1 MGEGRARRERPTAA
15 RHMTGKRAP
24 ASCRH
29 PVPRPG
35 LASGDDPGYAGRS
48 RTSLPGVPRLERSYY
63 HQYFFF
69 EQDNWW
75 FVSRRRILL
84 ALLRRTL
91 PVREG
96 LRILDAGCGTG
107 INLEYLSEFGDVT
120 GVDFADEAIEFC
132 RRRGH
137 DAVRQADLTHLD
149 GWPDGEW
156 DLVTALDVVEHI
168 EDDGAVVRELVRV
181 TRPGGYLLITV
192 PAFPALWSDH
202 DVVNHHKRRYRAH
215 ELRALVEGNGCELVR
230 FTYMNSLLFP
240 IAWLVRTW
248 QQARRKLLG
257 ATDRVPHTDF
267 VDYHPVVNAM
277 LQAAFT
283 SETPLVTTVGLP
295 FGLSLVCLA
304 RKRPAAREAP
314 PPPAGPSA

>member
-1 MGEGRARRERPTAA
+1 M
-15 RHMTGKRAP
+15 
-24 ASCRH
+24 
-29 PVPRPG
+29 
-35 LASGDDPGYAGRS
+35 
-48 RTSLPGVPRLERSYY
+48 ERSYY
-63 HQYFFF
+63 QEYFFF

-84 ALLRRTL
+84 ALLRRSL
-91 PVREG
+91 LVRKG

-107 INLEYLSEFGDVT
+107 INLEYLSEFGEVT

-132 RRRGH
+132 RRRGN
-137 DAVRQADLTHLD
+137 DSVRKADLTRLTD
-149 GWPDGEW
+149 WPDDEW

-168 EDDGAVVRELVRV
+168 DDDRSAVRELVRV
-181 TRPGGYLLITV
+181 TRPGGHLLITV

-202 DVVNHHKRRYRAH
+202 DEVNHHKRRYRAP
-215 ELRALVEGNGCELVR
+215 ELRALLQGNGCQLVR

-248 QQARRKLLG
+248 QRARRSLLG
-257 ATDRVPHTDF
+257 ATDHVPHTDF
-267 VDYHPVVNAM
+267 VDYHPVVNAL

-304 RKRPAAREAP
+304 RKTATGPATPRRPGEDAA
-314 PPPAGPSA
+314 

>member
-1 MGEGRARRERPTAA
+1 MERTYYRE
-15 RHMTGKRAP
+15 
-24 ASCRH
+24 
-29 PVPRPG
+29 
-35 LASGDDPGYAGRS
+35 
-48 RTSLPGVPRLERSYY
+48 YY
-63 HQYFFF
+63 FF

-91 PVREG
+91 PRRES

-120 GVDFADEAIEFC
+120 GVDFADEAIDFC
-132 RRRGH
+132 RRRGN
-137 DAVRQADLTHLD
+137 ASVRQADLTSLT
-149 GWPDGEW
+149 GWADGEW

-168 EDDGAVVRELVRV
+168 DDDHAAVRELVRV
-181 TRPGGYLLITV
+181 TKPGGHFLVTV

-202 DVVNHHKRRYRAH
+202 DEVNHHKRRYRAP
-215 ELRALVEGNGCELVR
+215 ELRALVEASGCEIVR

-240 IAWLVRTW
+240 VAWLVRTW
-248 QQARRKLLG
+248 QRLRRSLFG
-257 ATDRVPHTDF
+257 PPNHPPRTDF
-267 VDYHPVVNAM
+267 VDYHPVVNSF

-283 SETPLVTTVGLP
+283 AETPLVTTVGLP

-304 RKRPAAREAP
+304 RKKAA
-314 PPPAGPSA
+314 SS